1 MEEESI
7 TEIEKNSNNIVT
19 KVKSMIQNIKDINKL
34 SHSMSIVSLFMI
46 SYEGEKQF
54 IQKYEYYL
62 YLFNTLLSFFK
73 LELLNS
79 YNNDLFNAFI
89 ELLYETIGPK
99 IIIKKIN
106 ICYQELKID
115 FFRVLFR
122 RTHIDI
128 LLYSNPEEHKN
139 FFDLIEKD
147 FYIYMNNLY
156 GMIFRRSLFKE
167 ENKMIHMDYMLKNEY
182 SIYSLDY
189 IFFEELYDF
198 MVDEHYEVPINNNDN
213 INNIIYENDNN
224 EFVEE
229 EDIYS

>member
-1 MEEESI
+1 MEEEFI
-7 TEIEKNSNNIVT
+7 TEIEKNSNNIVA
-19 KVKSMIQNIKDINKL
+19 KVKYMIQNIKDINKL

-73 LELLNS
+73 LEALNS

-89 ELLYETIGPK
+89 ELLYETLGPK

-106 ICYQELKID
+106 ICYQELNLD
-115 FFRVLFR
+115 FFRLLFT
-122 RTHIDI
+122 RTHTDM
-128 LLYSNPEEHKN
+128 LLYSSPEEHKN
-139 FFDLIEKD
+139 FFDLIEKE

-156 GMIFRRSLFKE
+156 AMIFRRSLSKE
-167 ENKMIHMDYMLKNEY
+167 ENKMIHMYYMLKNKY

-198 MVDEHYEVPINNNDN
+198 MIDEHYQVQIINNDN
-213 INNIIYENDNN
+213 IIHHVDDNN
-224 EFVEE
+224 EFFEE

>member
-1 MEEESI
+1 MQEESI

-19 KVKSMIQNIKDINKL
+19 EVKSMIQNIKDINKL

-73 LELLNS
+73 VEVLNS

-89 ELLYETIGPK
+89 ELLYETLGHK
-99 IIIKKIN
+99 IIIKKIK
-106 ICYQELKID
+106 ICYQELNLD
-115 FFRVLFR
+115 FFRVLFT
-122 RTHIDI
+122 RTHTDM
-128 LLYSNPEEHKN
+128 LLYSSPEEPKN
-139 FFDLIEKD
+139 FFDLIEKE

-156 GMIFRRSLFKE
+156 GMIFRRSLSKE
-167 ENKMIHMDYMLKNEY
+167 ENKMIHMDYMFKNKY

-198 MVDEHYEVPINNNDN
+198 MIDEHYQVQIINNDN
-213 INNIIYENDNN
+213 IIHNVDDNN
-224 EFVEE
+224 DFFEE